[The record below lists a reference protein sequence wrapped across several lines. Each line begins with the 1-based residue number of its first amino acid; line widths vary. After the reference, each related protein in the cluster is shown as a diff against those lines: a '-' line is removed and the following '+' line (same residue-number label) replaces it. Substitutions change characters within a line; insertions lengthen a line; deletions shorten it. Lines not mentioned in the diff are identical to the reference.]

1 MSPNTIGALLMMA
14 SMAAFTLNDTAIKA
28 TGGEVPLFQLLTIRG
43 VLTTTLLFGLTLA
56 LGGLRL
62 RIPRRDWAMVIL
74 RTLAEIGA
82 AFFFLSALLNMPIAN
97 VTSILQVLPLT
108 VTLGGA
114 IFFGEKVGWRR
125 WTAIAIG
132 FFGVLLIVRPGPE
145 GFNTYAIYALIAVA
159 FVTVRDL
166 STRRLSGAVPSM
178 MVTFVSSLGVTL
190 FFGLGSLGSDW
201 VPVSSSNAWLIGLA
215 SGLVLFAYLFSVA
228 VMRVGDVS
236 VVAPFRYTGLIWALV
251 LGWLVFGEW
260 PDTLTLIGAAI
271 VVATGVFTLIR
282 ERHVAGGR

>member
-28 TGGEVPLFQLLTIRG
+28 TGGEVPLFQLLTLRG
-43 VLTTTLLFGLTLA
+43 AVTTTLLLGLTVA
-56 LGGLRL
+56 LGALRL
-62 RIPRRDWAMVIL
+62 RIPRGDWAMIL
-74 RTLAEIGA
+74 LRMVAEVGA
-82 AFFFLSALLNMPIAN
+82 AYFFLSALLNMPIAN
-97 VTSILQVLPLT
+97 VTAILQVLPLT

-114 IFFGEKVGWRR
+114 LFFGEQVGWRR
-125 WTAIAIG
+125 WSAIAIG

-145 GFNTYAIYALIAVA
+145 GFNTYALYALIAVA

-166 STRRLSGAVPSM
+166 STRRISGTVPSM
-178 MVTFVSSLGVTL
+178 MVTFVSALGVTL
-190 FFGLGSLGSDW
+190 FFGLGSLGTEW
-201 VPVSSSNAWLIGLA
+201 VSVSQTNAGLIGLA
-215 SGLVLFAYLFSVA
+215 SGLILFAYLFSVA

-271 VVATGVFTLIR
+271 VVATGVFTLVR
-282 ERHVAGGR
+282 ERSVRQGA